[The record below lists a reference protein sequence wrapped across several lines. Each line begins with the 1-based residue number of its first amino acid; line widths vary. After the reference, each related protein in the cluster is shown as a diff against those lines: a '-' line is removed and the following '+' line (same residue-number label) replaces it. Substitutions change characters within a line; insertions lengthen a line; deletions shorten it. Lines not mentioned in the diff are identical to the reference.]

1 MVLANPMQDKHLT
14 QRATIMHSGL
24 SVQHRRMHVA
34 QRAPSATDTCIQLC
48 LNRCTT
54 TAWDVCCRNRMARQL
69 LSEKRLYASSKLNHM
84 KCTHIQSL
92 IHTHTC
98 TCTLATRT
106 HTHAYTHAHRHTC
119 THTHAHT
126 HAHTHTC
133 THTHTPTHTHTH
145 AYTHTRTHM
154 HTHMRTHTHAHT
166 HAHTHTCTRI
176 NMSSSQLTAPGT
188 PMMCSTGCG
197 PS

>member
-106 HTHAYTHAHRHTC
+106 HTHAYTH
-119 THTHAHT
+119 
-126 HAHTHTC
+126 
-133 THTHTPTHTHTH
+133 
-145 AYTHTRTHM
+145 TRTHM